1 MKTLRNRLR
10 ADFTKMP
17 QDLQVPNLL
26 LLQKD
31 SYEAF
36 LYAKEGR
43 ESGIERVFKSVFPI
57 HDSQNR
63 VTLEYGG
70 CEYGE
75 PKYTVREAME
85 RGITYSVYLK
95 IKIRLILWEKDPKT
109 GEKLGPKDIK
119 EQSIFIRE
127 IPLMTD
133 RTSFI
138 INGVER
144 VVVNQ
149 LHRSPGVIFK
159 EEKSTTS
166 ANKLIYTGQIIPDRG
181 SWLYFEYDVKDILHV
196 RINKRRKVSATILF
210 RALGYSKQD
219 IIRIFYPLLK
229 VRYKPSDE
237 GHYYIPFESIAVD
250 SRLEFDLKDEK
261 GRVLLAASRKLTAK
275 KAKEIKESG
284 IEWVEYPTKIL
295 LSRYLAEPILDKNK
309 EILFDALTLL
319 EQPKLDK
326 IKEAGITEFTIANDL
341 ALGHDASIIKSFTS
355 DNESLRNESQK
366 LLKQSEKVED
376 ENALAAIR
384 IYKVMRP
391 GDPVTAEVAQQYVQ
405 QLFFDPERYDLTMVG
420 RMKMNHK
427 LHLKVPNYVTVL
439 THEDIIE
446 TVRYLIKIKNGQG
459 RIDDR
464 DHLGNR
470 RIRAVGELLANELHE
485 GLMKMQKTI
494 KDKLTTMN
502 TNLDALMPHD
512 LVNSKMI
519 TSTIL
524 EFFMSGQLS
533 QFMDQTNP
541 LSEVT
546 HKRRLSALGEG
557 GLVKDRVGFEARDV
571 HPTHYGRIC
580 PIETPE
586 GQNIGLI
593 NTLSTFTRVNE
604 LGFIEAPYK
613 KVIEGQVGE
622 QVEYLTAIQEEGHII
637 APASTALDAQGRI
650 CEDLVETRVGGEIV
664 LNEKHKVTLM
674 DLSSRILVGVAA
686 SLIPFLEHDDANRA
700 LMGTNMQ
707 RQAVPLLKSEA
718 PIVGTGIESVIARD
732 SWGSVKAERR
742 GVVDEVDS
750 ENIYIVEKDPQKGP
764 HITSYLL
771 QKNLRTNQN
780 TCFNQV
786 PIVKVGDV
794 IEEGQIIA
802 DGPSMDQ
809 GELALGK
816 NIRVAFMPWN
826 GYNFED
832 AIVVS
837 EKITK
842 DDVFTSV
849 HIYEKEIEAR
859 ELKHGIEEFTAD
871 IPDVKEEEV
880 AHLDNGGIVKI
891 GTYVSAGM
899 ILVGKVSPK
908 GEMKSTPEERLL
920 RAIFGDKAGH
930 VVNKSLYCPPSL
942 EGVVIGVKIFTKKG
956 CERDA
961 RAQSA
966 YNEEKWVL
974 DDRHDKHFKM
984 LDKEEALQISAIFS
998 QEPLEEEATL
1008 NDITYPK
1015 GSKIPREVVES
1026 TNRFGLISLSK
1037 KFSKEVQNRFEQ
1049 IKNNILEQKKLLGQ
1063 SHEKKL
1069 SILEKDDILP
1079 NGVIK
1084 QVKIYIATKRKL
1096 KVGDKMAGRHGNK
1109 GIVSNI
1115 VPIADMPYTAD
1126 GEPIDIVLN
1135 PLGVPSRMNIGQIL
1149 EVHLGLVGKEL
1160 GKQIQAL
1167 LAEQSKDFSAK
1178 LRAKMLEIAHVVNVH
1193 NHDLAKMLEKCSD
1206 EQLLEYA
1213 KDWQHG
1219 VKFAIPVF
1227 EGISQEQFMELFKL
1241 AKIDLD
1247 GKTELYDGRTGEKM
1261 KERVNVGYMYMLKL
1275 HHLVDEKVH
1284 ARSTGPYSLVTHQ
1297 PVGGKALFG
1306 GQRFGEMEVWAL
1318 EAYGAAHTLKE
1329 MLTVK
1334 SDDIK
1339 GRENAYRAIARG
1351 EHVGESEIPETFYV
1365 LTKELQSLA
1374 LDVNIF
1380 DEEVDEF
1387 GMPKPI
1393 VIKEDDRPK
1402 DFSSFQLTLASPDK
1416 IREWSYGEVKKP
1428 ETINYRTLKPE
1439 RDGLFCMKIF
1449 GPTKD
1454 YECLCGKYKKPR
1466 YKTIGTCEKCGVA
1479 ITSSK
1484 VRSFRMGHIELA
1496 TPVAHI
1502 WYVNSLPSRIGTLL
1516 GIKMKD
1522 LERVLYYEA
1531 YIVKD
1536 PAQAHYDIEGTKPVM
1551 KYDILNEEQY
1561 QNIQRHNS
1569 DPDFNAQMGGE
1580 VIKELLEELDLVG
1593 LLESLK
1599 EEVKTTNSDAK
1610 KKKLV
1615 KRLKVV
1621 ESFINSGNRPE
1632 WMMLTALPVL
1642 PPDLRPLVA
1651 LDGGKF
1657 AVSDVNELY
1666 RRVINRNQRLKRL
1679 MELGAPEIIVR
1690 NEKRMLQE
1698 AVDALFDNGRNA
1710 NAVKGA
1716 NKRPLKSLSEIIK
1729 GKQGRFRQNLLGKR
1743 VDFSGRSVIVVGPNL
1758 NMDQCGLPKNMAL
1771 ELFKPH
1777 LLSKLE
1783 EKGFATTLKQA
1794 KRMIEQKTN
1803 EVWECLEEIVDG
1815 YPVLLNRAP
1824 TLHKQSIQAFHPKL
1838 IDGKAIQLHPLVC
1851 SAFNADFDGDQM
1863 AVHVPLSQEAITE
1876 CKVLML
1882 SSMNILLPASGKAVA
1897 VPSQDMVLGLYYLSL
1912 EKSGVL
1918 GEHKLFA
1925 SVDEVLM
1932 AVDAKELD
1940 VHAKVRVLQERHILQ
1955 TTAGRL
1961 VIKSILPEFVPT
1973 HLWNKV
1979 LKKKDIGALV
1989 DYVYKESGIGQTA
2002 KFLDNLKNLGFRYA
2016 TKAGISIS
2024 MEDIIT
2030 PANKI
2035 SMVEVAKE
2043 RVKAIQAQFEGGHLS
2058 EQERYNKIIDI
2069 WTEVNDAMS
2078 QEMMAAI
2085 ASDKQG
2091 FNSIYMM
2098 ADSGARG
2105 SAAQIRQLSA
2115 MRGLMTKPDG
2125 SIIETPIIS
2134 NFKEGLNVLEYF
2146 NSTHGARKGLA
2157 DTALKTA
2164 TAGYLTRKLIDVAQN
2179 VKVVQEDCGTH
2190 EGIEIAD
2197 ITVGSELIEPLEE
2210 RIFGRV
2216 LVEDIIDPLT
2226 NEVLLNADTMVD
2238 EEKAKRIVEAGI
2250 KSVTIRTPVTC
2261 KAQKGV
2267 CAKCYGLNLGEG
2279 KMVKPGEAVGVV
2291 AAQSIGEPGT
2301 QLTLRTFHVGGTASR
2316 SQEEREIVASNEGFV
2331 RFFNIRTYQ
2340 NKEGKNIIVNRRNA
2354 AILVV
2359 EPKIKA
2365 PFAGTLKIDSA
2376 HEEVVL
2382 SVSDGDKEAKFILR
2396 KSDVARPNELA
2407 GVSGKIEG
2415 KIYLPYGN
2423 GHVVHEG
2430 GSIAD
2435 IIKDGW
2441 NVPNRIPY
2449 ASEIAVKD
2457 NDPITQAI
2465 SAKEKGVVKFYNL
2478 VGDHLERARGIK
2490 AGDIVEEKGLF
2501 AVVADENDQEAIRH
2515 YIARDSLVQVDDNS
2529 PVEANTLLVKPSQ
2542 ENKNTIASWDP
2553 YNTPIIADVSGVVRF
2568 IDIAAGVSVT
2578 ETEDE
2583 NTGVRTLVVNEYI
2596 PTGFKPSLMIET
2608 SNQEPIYYPLEPK
2621 TSITIAEGAEVE
2633 VADVLAKIPKATAKS
2648 KDITGGLPRVS
2659 DIFEARKSK
2668 PKDLAILSEIDGQ
2681 VSFDKPVRN
2690 KERVCIT
2697 AVDGRKVEYFIDKGK
2712 QILVHPNEF
2721 VHAGEAI
2728 TDGVVS
2734 SHDILRISGEKEL
2747 HKYIVSEVQQVYR
2760 RQGVNIA
2767 DKHIEIIVSQM
2778 LRQVRI
2784 LDSGNTKFIE
2794 GDLVSKKHFKEENQ
2808 RVLLAK
2814 GEPAIAEPVLLGI
2827 TRAAIGSDSI
2837 ISAAS
2842 FQETTKVLTEASI
2855 AMKKDFLEDLK
2866 ENVVLGRMIP
2876 VGTGLY
2882 KDKKVC
2888 VKVEDKN

>member
-1 MKTLRNRLR
+1 MSKKIPLKNRLR
-10 ADFTKMP
+10 ADFTKTP
-17 QDLQVPNLL
+17 TDLEVPNLL
-26 LLQKD
+26 LLQRD
-31 SYEAF
+31 SYDSF
-36 LYAKEGR
+36 LYSKEGK
-43 ESGIERVFKSVFPI
+43 ESGIEKVFKSIFPI
-57 HDSQNR
+57 QDEHNR
-63 VTLEYGG
+63 ITLEYAG
-70 CEYGE
+70 CEFGKS
-75 PKYTVREAME
+75 KYTVREAME
-85 RGITYSVYLK
+85 RGITYSIPLK
-95 IKIRLILWEKDPKT
+95 IKVRLILWEKDTKS
-109 GEKLGPKDIK
+109 GEKNGIKDIK

-127 IPLMTD
+127 IPLMTE

-159 EEKSTTS
+159 EEESSTS
-166 ANKLIYTGQIIPDRG
+166 LNKLIYTGQIIPDRG
-181 SWLYFEYDVKDILHV
+181 SWLYFEYDSKDVLYA
-196 RINKRRKVSATILF
+196 RINKRRKVPVTILF
-210 RALGYSKQD
+210 RAMDYQKQD
-219 IIRIFYPLLK
+219 IIKMFYPLVK
-229 VRYKPSDE
+229 VRYENDK
-237 GHYYIPFESIAVD
+237 YLIPFASLDANQ
-250 SRLEFDLKDEK
+250 RMEFDLKDPQGK
-261 GRVLLAASRKLTAK
+261 VILLAGKKLTSRK
-275 KAKEIKESG
+275 IKELKENHL
-284 IEWVEYPTKIL
+284 EWVEYPMDIL
-295 LSRYLAEPILDKNK
+295 LNRHLAEPVMVGKEVLLDMLTQLDKNR
-309 EILFDALTLL
+309 L
-319 EQPKLDK
+319 EK
-326 IKEAGITEFTIANDL
+326 IHDLGVQEFVIINDL
-341 ALGHDASIIKSFTS
+341 ALGHDASIIHSFS
-355 DNESLRNESQK
+355 ADHESLK
-366 LLKQSEKVED
+366 LLKQTEKIDD

-384 IYKVMRP
+384 IHKVMKP
-391 GDPVTAEVAQQYVQ
+391 GDPVTTEVAKQFVKK
-405 QLFFDPERYDLTMVG
+405 LFFDPERYDLTMVG

-427 LHLKVPNYVTVL
+427 LGLHVPDYITTL
-439 THEDIIE
+439 THEDIIT
-446 TVRYLIKIKNGQG
+446 TVKYLMKIKNNQG
-459 RIDDR
+459 KIDDR

-470 RIRAVGELLANELHE
+470 RIRAVGELLANELHS
-485 GLMKMQKTI
+485 GLVKMQKTI
-494 KDKLTTMN
+494 KDKLTTMSGAF
-502 TNLDALMPHD
+502 DSLMPHD

-519 TSTIL
+519 TSTIM
-524 EFFMSGQLS
+524 EFFMGGQLS

-593 NTLSTFTRVNE
+593 NTLSTFTRVND

-613 KVIEGQVGE
+613 KVVDGKVVGE
-622 QVEYLTAIQEEGHII
+622 TIYLTAIQEDSHII
-637 APASTALDAQGRI
+637 APASTPIDEEGNILG
-650 CEDLVETRVGGEIV
+650 DLIETRVEGEIV
-664 LNEKHKVTLM
+664 LNEKSKVTLM
-674 DLSSRILVGVAA
+674 DLSSSMLVGVAA

-707 RQAVPLLKSEA
+707 RQAVPLLRSDA
-718 PIVGTGIESVIARD
+718 PIVGTGIEKIIARD
-732 SWGSVKAERR
+732 SWGAIKANRA
-742 GVVDEVDS
+742 GVVEKIDS
-750 ENIYIVEKDPQKGP
+750 KNIYILGEGKEEAYIDAY
-764 HITSYLL
+764 SL

-780 TCFNQV
+780 TSFNQV
-786 PIVKVGDV
+786 PIVKVGDKV
-794 IEEGQIIA
+794 EAGQIIA
-802 DGPSMDQ
+802 DGPSMDR

-816 NIRVAFMPWN
+816 NVRVAFMPWN

-837 EKITK
+837 ERITK
-842 DDVFTSV
+842 DDVFTST
-849 HIYEKEIEAR
+849 HIYEKEVDAR
-859 ELKHGIEEFTAD
+859 ELKHGVEEFTAD
-871 IPDVKEEEV
+871 IPDVKEEAL
-880 AHLDNGGIVKI
+880 AHLDESGIVKV

-899 ILVGKVSPK
+899 ILVGKTSPK
-908 GEMKSTPEERLL
+908 GEIKSTPEERLL

-942 EGVVIGVKIFTKKG
+942 EGTVIDVKVFTKKG
-956 CERDA
+956 YEKDA
-961 RAQSA
+961 RVLSA
-966 YNEEKWVL
+966 YEEEKAKL
-974 DDRHDKHFKM
+974 DMEHFDRLTM
-984 LDKEEALQISAIFS
+984 LNREELLRVSSLLSQAILEEPFSHNGKDYKEGDQIPKEEIASI
-998 QEPLEEEATL
+998 
-1008 NDITYPK
+1008 
-1015 GSKIPREVVES
+1015 
-1026 TNRFGLISLSK
+1026 NRFTLASLVK
-1037 KFSKEVQNRFEQ
+1037 KYSKEVQNHYE
-1049 IKNNILEQKKLLGQ
+1049 ITKNNFLEQKKVLGEE
-1063 SHEKKL
+1063 HEEKL

-1084 QVKIYIATKRKL
+1084 KVKLYIATKRKL

-1115 VPIADMPYTAD
+1115 VPVADMPYTAD
-1126 GEPIDIVLN
+1126 GEPVDIVLN

-1149 EVHLGLVGKEL
+1149 EMHLGLVGKEF
-1160 GKQIQAL
+1160 GKQIASML
-1167 LAEQSKDFSAK
+1167 EDKTKDFAK
-1178 LRAKMLEIAHVVNVH
+1178 ELRAKMLEIANAINEKDPLTIH
-1193 NHDLAKMLEKCSD
+1193 ALENCSD
-1206 EQLLEYA
+1206 EELLEYA
-1213 KDWQHG
+1213 KDWSKG
-1219 VKFAIPVF
+1219 VKMAIPVF
-1227 EGISQEQFMELFKL
+1227 EGISQEKFYKLFEL
-1241 AKIDLD
+1241 AKIAMD
-1247 GKTELYDGRTGEKM
+1247 GKMDLYDGRTGEKM
-1261 KERVNVGYMYMLKL
+1261 RERVNVGYMYMIKL

-1329 MLTVK
+1329 MLTIK
-1334 SDDIK
+1334 SDDIR
-1339 GRENAYRAIARG
+1339 GRENAYRAIAKG
-1351 EHVGESEIPETFYV
+1351 EQVGESEIPETFYV

-1374 LDVNIF
+1374 LDINIF
-1380 DEEVDEF
+1380 GDDVDED
-1387 GMPKPI
+1387 GAPKPI
-1393 VIKEDDRPK
+1393 MIKEDDRPK
-1402 DFSSFQLTLASPDK
+1402 DFSSFQLTLASPEK
-1416 IREWSYGEVKKP
+1416 IHSWSYGEVKKP

-1466 YKTIGTCEKCGVA
+1466 FKDIGTCEKCGVA
-1479 ITSSK
+1479 ITHSK
-1484 VRSFRMGHIELA
+1484 VRRFRMGHIELA

-1516 GIKMKD
+1516 GVKMKD

-1531 YIVKD
+1531 YIVKE
-1536 PAQAHYDIEGTKPVM
+1536 PGEAVYDNEGTKLVM

-1561 QNIQRHNS
+1561 QNISRRYE
-1569 DPDFNAQMGGE
+1569 DRGFVAQMGGE
-1580 VIKELLEELDLVG
+1580 AIKDLLEEIDLIT
-1593 LLESLK
+1593 LLQSLK
-1599 EEVKTTNSDAK
+1599 EEVKDTNSDAK
-1610 KKKLV
+1610 KKKLI

-1621 ESFINSGNRPE
+1621 ESFLNSGNRPE
-1632 WMMLTALPVL
+1632 WMMLTVLPVL

-1698 AVDALFDNGRNA
+1698 AVDVLFDNGRST

-1758 NMDQCGLPKNMAL
+1758 KMDECGLPKNMAL

-1783 EKGFATTLKQA
+1783 ERGYATTLKQA
-1794 KRMIEQKTN
+1794 KRMIEQKSN
-1803 EVWECLEEIVDG
+1803 EVWECLQEITEG

-1863 AVHVPLSQEAITE
+1863 AVHVPLSQEAIAE

-1897 VPSQDMVLGLYYLSL
+1897 IPSQDMVLGLYYLSL
-1912 EKSGVL
+1912 EKSGVK
-1918 GEHKLFA
+1918 GEHKLFS
-1925 SVDEVLM
+1925 SVNEIITAIDT
-1932 AVDAKELD
+1932 KELD
-1940 VHAKVRVLQERHILQ
+1940 IHAKIRVLDQGNIIA
-1955 TTAGRL
+1955 TSTGRMI
-1961 VIKSILPEFVPT
+1961 IKSILPDFIPT
-1973 HLWNKV
+1973 DLWNRPM
-1979 LKKKDIGALV
+1979 KKKDIGVLV
-1989 DYVYKESGIGQTA
+1989 DYVHKVGGIGITA
-2002 KFLDNLKNLGFRYA
+2002 TFLDNLKTLGFRYA

-2030 PANKI
+2030 PKDKQK
-2035 SMVEVAKE
+2035 MVEKAKVE
-2043 RVKAIQAQFEGGHLS
+2043 VKKIQQQYDQGLLTD
-2058 EQERYNKIIDI
+2058 QERYNKIIDT
-2069 WTEVNDAMS
+2069 WTEVNDRMS
-2078 QEMMAAI
+2078 KEMMTAI
-2085 ASDKQG
+2085 AKDKEG

-2164 TAGYLTRKLIDVAQN
+2164 NAGYLTRKLIDVSQN
-2179 VKVVQEDCGTH
+2179 VKVVSDDCGTH
-2190 EGIEIAD
+2190 EGIEITD
-2197 ITVGSELIEPLEE
+2197 IAVGSELIEPLEE

-2216 LVEDIIDPLT
+2216 LLEDVIDPIT
-2226 NEVLLNADTMVD
+2226 NEILLYADTLID
-2238 EEKAKRIVEAGI
+2238 EEGAKKVVEAGI
-2250 KSVTIRTPVTC
+2250 KSITIRTPVTC
-2261 KAQKGV
+2261 KAPKGV

-2279 KMVKPGEAVGVV
+2279 KMSYPGEAVGVV

-2316 SQEEREIVASNEGFV
+2316 SQDEREIVASKEGFV
-2331 RFFNIRTYQ
+2331 RFYNLRTYT
-2340 NKEGKNIIVNRRNA
+2340 NKEGKNIIANRRNA
-2354 AILVV
+2354 SILVV

-2365 PFAGTLKIDSA
+2365 PFDGELRIETVY
-2376 HEEVVL
+2376 EEVVV
-2382 SVSDGDKEAKFILR
+2382 SVKNGDQEAKFVLR
-2396 KSDVARPNELA
+2396 RSDIVKPSELA
-2407 GVSGKIEG
+2407 GVGGKIEG
-2415 KIYLPYGN
+2415 KVYLPYAS
-2423 GHVVHEG
+2423 GHKVHKG

-2435 IIKDGW
+2435 IIQEGW

-2449 ASEIAVKD
+2449 ASELLVKD
-2457 NDPITQAI
+2457 NDPIAQDVY
-2465 SAKEKGVVKFYNL
+2465 AKEKGAIKYYVLEAN
-2478 VGDHLERARGIK
+2478 HLERTHGIK
-2490 AGDIVEEKGLF
+2490 KGDMVSEKGLF
-2501 AVVADENDQEAIRH
+2501 AVVADGNGREAARH
-2515 YIARDSLVQVDDNS
+2515 YIARGSEILIDDNS
-2529 PVEANTLLVKPSQ
+2529 EVNANSVISKPTT
-2542 ENKNTIASWDP
+2542 NTFKTIATWDP
-2553 YNTPIIADVSGVVRF
+2553 YNTPIIADFKGKVSFVDV
-2568 IDIAAGVSVT
+2568 IAGVTVA
-2578 ETEDE
+2578 EKEDE
-2583 NTGVRTLVVNEYI
+2583 NTGITSLVVNDYI
-2596 PTGFKPSLMIET
+2596 PSGYKPSLFLEGVDG
-2608 SNQEPIYYPLEPK
+2608 EEARYFLEPK
-2621 TSITIAEGAEVE
+2621 TSIAISDGSSVEQAE
-2633 VADVLAKIPKATAKS
+2633 VLAKIPKATVKS
-2648 KDITGGLPRVS
+2648 RDITGGLPRVS
-2659 DIFEARKSK
+2659 ELFEARKPK
-2668 PKDLAILSEIDGQ
+2668 PKDVAILSEVDGI
-2681 VSFDKPVRN
+2681 VSFGKPIRN
-2690 KERVCIT
+2690 KEHIIVT
-2697 AVDGRKVEYFIDKGK
+2697 SKDGRSMDYFVDKGK
-2712 QILVHPNEF
+2712 QILVHADEF
-2721 VHAGEAI
+2721 VHAGEAM
-2728 TDGVVS
+2728 TDGVIS

-2747 HKYIVSEVQQVYR
+2747 YKYIVSEVQQVYR
-2760 RQGVNIA
+2760 RQGVSIA

-2784 LDSGNTKFIE
+2784 LDSGDSKFIE
-2794 GDLVSKKHFKEENQ
+2794 GDLVSKKLFKEENA
-2808 RVLLAK
+2808 RVIALK

-2876 VGTGLY
+2876 VGTGMY
-2882 KDKKVC
+2882 KNKKIVLRAL
-2888 VKVEDKN
+2888 EDGPKF